1 MTTNTKQVLQ
11 LKVTL
16 QDEALESWQGLSE
29 MLKGANTPSIIRMAL
44 ISYYKQVKQKNN
56 TSTRTPEENVKLVE
70 NWLNKKQDHNLTPL
84 EEQEAMSDWWM
95 ANKDELRG

>member
-16 QDEALESWQGLSE
+16 ENEALESWQGLSE
-29 MLKGANTPSIIRMAL
+29 MFKGANTPSIVRMAL
-44 ISYYKQVKQKNN
+44 INYYGQLRKRNH
-56 TSTRTPEENVKLVE
+56 TSKRTPKENIELIE
-70 NWLNKKQDHNLTPL
+70 NWEATGSKANLSRL